1 MIMIFVAY
9 LMVDTASSETTTDTN
24 VQVFNI
30 SSCQRFTAQ
39 LHYYCSY
46 EKSGEN
52 LLITASHLNTDK
64 ISENLCG
71 KYDNQPAAGMGCN
84 SILHV
89 DECMRLWWAW

>member
-9 LMVDTASSETTTDTN
+9 LMVDTASSEPTTDTN

-30 SSCQRFTAQ
+30 PSCQHFTAQ

-71 KYDNQPAAGMGCN
+71 KYDNQQGIAVDN
-84 SILHV
+84 NILYV
-89 DECMRLWWAW
+89 DEYMRLWWAW